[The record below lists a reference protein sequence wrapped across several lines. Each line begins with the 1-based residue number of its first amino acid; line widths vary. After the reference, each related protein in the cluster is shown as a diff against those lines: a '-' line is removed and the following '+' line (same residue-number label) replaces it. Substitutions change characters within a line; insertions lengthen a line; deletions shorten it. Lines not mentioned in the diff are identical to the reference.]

1 MLCAAHR
8 PSQTH
13 RGART
18 LKAKGCRGWEPLS
31 GVCLSV
37 SRIIGTQRLDCVS
50 CIRIRRH
57 LGVFL

>member
-50 CIRIRRH
+50 CI
-57 LGVFL
+57 